1 MVHQSGNVKAPG
13 IMINKYN
20 NNNSNTQ
27 NGVVEVL
34 GSINVKNKIN
44 SVGMDWNVTRNGIV
58 QCKEEINIT
67 TNIWNQSGF
76 HK

>member
-1 MVHQSGNVKAPG
+1 M
-13 IMINKYN
+13 
-20 NNNSNTQ
+20 
-27 NGVVEVL
+27 EVL

-44 SVGMDWNVTRNGIV
+44 SVGMDWNATRNGIV